1 MKTSLIF
8 ILLISFWCI
17 SFAQSIKIGTQVW
30 MTKNLDVSTFRNGD
44 PIPQVKS
51 EEAWDKAGDNKQPA
65 WCYYNNEPANATK
78 HGKIYNGFAVY
89 DPRGLAPKGWHIP
102 SINEWEILINYL
114 GGENSA
120 GGKMKSTSGWKDYG
134 NGTNTCGFKG
144 LPGGSRESWG
154 SFKHI
159 GYWGNW
165 WTSTEAS
172 PGGNVYIIH
181 LFYENENATFLSKWK
196 KDGNYIRCIKD

>member
-1 MKTSLIF
+1 MKTCLTF
-8 ILLISFWCI
+8 ILLISFWSI

-51 EEAWDKAGDNKQPA
+51 EDEWSKADANKQPA
-65 WCYYNNEPANATK
+65 WCYYNNDASNAATY
-78 HGKIYNGFAVY
+78 GKIYNGFAVN

-102 SINEWEILINYL
+102 SINEWETLINYL

-120 GGKMKSTSGWKDYG
+120 GRKMKSSSGWKDYG
-134 NGTNTCGFKG
+134 DGTNACGFKG
-144 LPGGSRESWG
+144 LPGGARAYWG
-154 SFKHI
+154 SFKNI

-165 WTSTEAS
+165 WSSTERS
-172 PGGNVYIIH
+172 SGGNFFIIH
-181 LFYENENATFLSKWK
+181 LFYDIDDATILHKSKG
-196 KDGNYIRCIKD
+196 DGNYVRCIKD